1 MTLNSKLSGARAILE
16 AHNSHLVAGFKAAE
30 TQIEPKGFVLIDKF
44 FENLEALGGS
54 TEEAL
59 SEATWEDLEKCGAP
73 RILARKIATLFRG
86 EQTISG
92 PVVPQRVII
101 EDNDPEKK
109 AKAMTFVELLRAYDP
124 KNHKSPIGDRLKK
137 ISGGRKFLVFN
148 GDTINVEV
156 SLNLL
161 EELDDFGEK
170 DEIEIDGNILPT
182 YAIGNRPGRFTY
194 QHPLY
199 PDKLLRTNDPWYK
212 LLDGTPTQKRIVLT
226 LHLAAIRTHELWV
239 DKMNEAEILEL
250 AASDNALIR
259 VNRRYVK
266 AALMYQ
272 ELAEVNAEPN
282 LRVALQGSDKPPQ
295 KQNPFNLGK
304 NHTT

>member
-1 MTLNSKLSGARAILE
+1 MTLNSKLSGASAILQ
-16 AHNSHLVAGFKAAE
+16 AHNSQSTKPVD
-30 TQIEPKGFVLIDKF
+30 V
-44 FENLEALGGS
+44 EAFLRELTEMGGS

-59 SEATWEDLEKCGAP
+59 AEATWEDLEKCGAP

-86 EQTISG
+86 EQIISG

-124 KNHKSPIGDRLKK
+124 KNPKSPIGERLKK
-137 ISGGRKFLVFN
+137 ISGGRRFLVFN
-148 GDTINVEV
+148 GDTINVET

-170 DEIEIDGNILPT
+170 DEVEIDGEIVPT
-182 YAIGNRPGRFTY
+182 YVVGNRPGRFTY

-199 PDKLLRTNDPWYK
+199 PDKLLRMNDPWYK
-212 LLDGTPTQKRIVLT
+212 LLDGSPTQKRIVLT
-226 LHLAAIRTHELWV
+226 LHLAAIRTHELWI
-239 DKMNEAEILEL
+239 DKTNEAEVLEL
-250 AASDNALIR
+250 ATSDNALIR

-295 KQNPFNLGK
+295 KQNPFNLGT
-304 NHTT
+304 NRTT

>member
-16 AHNSHLVAGFKAAE
+16 AHNSQSTKPVDVEA
-30 TQIEPKGFVLIDKF
+30 F
-44 FENLEALGGS
+44 FRELSEMGGS

-59 SEATWEDLEKCGAP
+59 AEATWEDLEKCGAP

-86 EQTISG
+86 EQTVSG

-109 AKAMTFVELLRAYDP
+109 AKAMTFVELLRAFDP
-124 KNHKSPIGDRLKK
+124 KDPKSPIGDRLKK

-170 DEIEIDGNILPT
+170 DEVEIDGNIFPT
-182 YAIGNRPGRFTY
+182 YVVGNRPGRFTY

-199 PDKLLRTNDPWYK
+199 SDKLLRTNDPWYK
-212 LLDGTPTQKRIVLT
+212 LLDGTPTQKRVVLT
-226 LHLAAIRTHELWV
+226 LHLAAIRTHELCV
-239 DKMNEAEILEL
+239 DEMNEAEVLEL
-250 AASDNALIR
+250 ATSDNALMR

-282 LRVALQGSDKPPQ
+282 LRVALQSSDRPLP

-304 NHTT
+304 NRTT